1 MDSIGTG
8 NDTSGKRLPDWTGS
22 RRATYQPD
30 RIRQGKALNTFQVNS
45 DLLSSPGI
53 GLDLRGPPLK
63 NGLMP
68 DVNNSSFL
76 NGNAYWA
83 ELTTQSFE
91 SISAEQTIAL
101 LPVAAI
107 EQHGPHLPLDT
118 DVQICRGLVKQVMAS
133 TTGGQQLIT
142 LPLMEIGESS
152 EHSDFT
158 GTLSSPPEHLISLW
172 TSLGK
177 QIQKVGI
184 KKLLILN
191 THGGQPTIVDLVAQ
205 RLRAEDQMLVVGV
218 NSFRLGIP
226 DGLFDP
232 QEITNGIHAGEIET
246 SMMLHLNPSAVKM
259 ELSENFVSRSPLTN
273 GSHPH
278 IGLSGFARAAWQA
291 QDLTRQGAIGNA
303 SNADP
308 ERGALLIEHMINK
321 ILQVLSD
328 MARFPLSSLRSEKT

>member
-22 RRATYQPD
+22 RRATYQPG

-45 DLLSSPGI
+45 DLLNSPGI

-63 NGLMP
+63 NDLMP

-133 TTGGQQLIT
+133 TTGGQQLIA

-152 EHSDFT
+152 EHSDFP

-205 RLRAEDQMLVVGV
+205 RLRMEDQMLVVGV

-226 DGLFDP
+226 DSLFDP

-259 ELSENFVSRSPLTN
+259 ELSENFVSRSPLTT

-308 ERGALLIEHMINK
+308 ERGALLIEHMVNK

-328 MARFPLSSLRSEKT
+328 MACFPLSSLRNEKT

>member
-1 MDSIGTG
+1 
-8 NDTSGKRLPDWTGS
+8 
-22 RRATYQPD
+22 
-30 RIRQGKALNTFQVNS
+30 
-45 DLLSSPGI
+45 
-53 GLDLRGPPLK
+53 
-63 NGLMP
+63 MP
-68 DVNNSSFL
+68 NVNNPPSSL
-76 NGNAYWA
+76 QGNVYWA
-83 ELTTQSFE
+83 ELTTQSFGSINTE
-91 SISAEQTIAL
+91 STIAL

-118 DVQICRGLVKQVMAS
+118 DVQICRGLVKQVMANKA
-133 TTGGQQLIT
+133 TGQQLIA

-152 EHSDFT
+152 EHSNFP
-158 GTLSSPPEHLISLW
+158 GTLSFSPEHLIPLW

-205 RLRAEDQMLVVGV
+205 RLRTEDQMLVVGV

-226 DGLFDP
+226 DDLFDP

-246 SMMLHLNPSAVKM
+246 SMMLHLNPSAVEKD
-259 ELSENFVSRSPLTN
+259 LSENFVSDSPLTN
-273 GSHPH
+273 GRHPH
-278 IGLSGFARAAWQA
+278 IGLGGFARASWQA

-303 SNADP
+303 SKADP
-308 ERGALLIEHMINK
+308 ERGALLIEHMVNK

>member
-1 MDSIGTG
+1 
-8 NDTSGKRLPDWTGS
+8 
-22 RRATYQPD
+22 
-30 RIRQGKALNTFQVNS
+30 
-45 DLLSSPGI
+45 
-53 GLDLRGPPLK
+53 
-63 NGLMP
+63 MP
-68 DVNNSSFL
+68 NVNNPPSSL
-76 NGNAYWA
+76 QGNVYWA
-83 ELTTQSFE
+83 ELTTQSFGSINTE
-91 SISAEQTIAL
+91 STIAL

-118 DVQICRGLVKQVMAS
+118 DVQICRGLVKQVMANKA
-133 TTGGQQLIT
+133 TGQQLIA

-152 EHSDFT
+152 EHSNFP
-158 GTLSSPPEHLISLW
+158 GTLSFSPEYLIPLW

-205 RLRAEDQMLVVGV
+205 RLRTEDQMLVVGV

-226 DGLFDP
+226 DDLFDP

-246 SMMLHLNPSAVKM
+246 SMMLHLNPSAVEKD
-259 ELSENFVSRSPLTN
+259 LSENFVSDSPLTN
-273 GSHPH
+273 GRHPH
-278 IGLSGFARAAWQA
+278 IGLGGFARASWQA

-303 SNADP
+303 SKADP
-308 ERGALLIEHMINK
+308 ERGALLIEHMVNK